1 MKRLFVSLLGSISSA
16 LLLWLAFPPVGW
28 GWLAWIALVPLVLV
42 LRTVSRPAPGCLIGL
57 VWGACFYGVLLWWIQ
72 QFVARWTGSF
82 YPGLA
87 AWGAL
92 VLSQTLFAGAFGWLH
107 ALVNRFLSGSALPV
121 AWTTALWVAFEWLRG
136 AGAWGFLWGQL
147 AVSQHRHLLP
157 LQSAELV
164 GAWGLSAWLFAVNAS
179 VAEAVAQRRVR
190 PLLGVAELSLLLL
203 LFGWWRLSLPPAPES
218 LTALVVQPNVDTTR
232 QWDEPMQQQVKA
244 GMSRALA
251 IAAREKVDLVLFPES
266 LVPDATAYP
275 FSDIIRRASAQGIAV
290 LIGTFEEEYGR
301 SYNAVTAFLPDGHA
315 DTYRKQHLV
324 PWGEYVPLRRWTPWV
339 EHFGVV
345 SADVSPGENPVLL
358 TPWRIGAPVCFEST
372 LPRVSCEMV
381 QQGARLLCVVTNDTW
396 FGRSPAAEQHLAF
409 CALRAVETRRWVLRS
424 ATTGISAVFDAQ
436 GRCLQRAELF
446 TEAHLRA
453 DGVELRQERTL
464 YVRLGDSLTAAFLV
478 VMCVVAGALP
488 RWVRLLG
495 RNERR

>member
-16 LLLWLAFPPVGW
+16 LLLWLAFPPVDW
-28 GWLAWIALVPLVLV
+28 GWLAWGALVPLVLV
-42 LRTVSRPAPGCLIGL
+42 LRTVSRPVQGCLIGL
-57 VWGACFYGVLLWWIQ
+57 VWGTCFYGVLLWWMQ

-82 YPGLA
+82 WLGLA

-107 ALVNRFLSGSALPV
+107 AMVNRLASGSVLPV
-121 AWTTALWVAFEWLRG
+121 AWTTALWVTFEWLRG

-147 AVSQHRHLLP
+147 AVSQHRNLLP
-157 LQSAELV
+157 LQSAELL

-190 PLLGVAELSLLLL
+190 PLRGVAEISVLLL
-203 LFGWWRLSLPPAPES
+203 LFGWWRLSLPSAPQR

-232 QWDEPMQQQVKA
+232 QWDEPMQQQVKIS
-244 GMSRALA
+244 MSRALA

-275 FSDIIRRASAQGIAV
+275 FSDIIRRTNVQGIAV

-301 SYNAVTAFLPDGHA
+301 SYNAVTAFLPDGHT

-345 SADVSPGENPVLL
+345 SADVSPGEKPVLL
-358 TPWRIGAPVCFEST
+358 TSWRIGAPVCFEST
-372 LPRVSCEMV
+372 LPRISCEMA

-396 FGRSPAAEQHLAF
+396 FGRSPAAQQHLAF

-436 GRCLQRAELF
+436 GRCLQKADLF

-464 YVRLGDSLTAAFLV
+464 YVRLGDSLSAAILV
-478 VMCVVAGALP
+478 AVCVVAGALP
-488 RWVRLLG
+488 RWIRLLG
-495 RNERR
+495 RNKRR